1 MKHSLPDND
10 FVQRSHVGLRLLSY
24 ILGFSFIVTM
34 ATSSFILFSDYKRGV
49 SQVSHNLNQIQ
60 SSYQQSVSYSLWN
73 FDNRQIESQL
83 NGILNF
89 PGVVYVYIESRNKLI
104 QSAGDIYARTDHQ
117 YSFELTH
124 QSAAQSY
131 QLGSLYINVDY
142 SGLYDD
148 LKHKAVNILVSQFLK
163 TFSVSIFVLFMVRQL
178 ITRRLST
185 MAEWAGAFNLKNLDQ
200 ELTFSGNKQR
210 NDELDMVAAA
220 INQMRNTLKLDMID
234 RQKSQQQLEDTKE
247 QLSVAIDN
255 AALGFCQYYPNQ
267 DRLTCNNHF
276 ARQLATTQTE
286 LESMAHPMDRFR
298 DLIRGIKGPE
308 QRERINQLLYGRIS
322 RIHGEFTMV
331 NFRNEKCYFDITFQ
345 IIQYNESRPHEVL
358 ICIVDKT
365 KEHTASRQAQ
375 ELAVSLENK
384 VTQRTEELYD
394 EQQRANATIRKLQT
408 RLDRMEADSS
418 SVTQMH
424 FDGLLLKQLEKLS
437 AENEI
442 EATSC
447 LAVYQKYLNIS
458 LNDQTTAIDMASCI
472 QSWLRESEP
481 FKDIQTN
488 TKLPFSLMM
497 NENPGLV
504 VFLLEHLFE
513 QEPVL
518 ENCRQ
523 FELEL
528 RVDHDMAF
536 VVATFDLIDGIEET
550 PEHPHVDLS
559 HFIVTSRFR
568 GELSRKLVSPNRLE
582 TRYSFSLFPDQMD
595 T

>member
-10 FVQRSHVGLRLLSY
+10 FVQRSHVGIRLLSY

-89 PGVVYVYIESRNKLI
+89 PGVVYVYIESRNKLVH
-104 QSAGDIYARTDHQ
+104 SAGDVYARTDHQ

-131 QLGSLYINVDY
+131 QLGSLHINVDY

-163 TFSVSIFVLFMVRQL
+163 TFSVSILVLFVVRQL
-178 ITRRLST
+178 ITRRLSI
-185 MAEWAGAFNLKNLDQ
+185 MAEWASAFNLNNLDQ
-200 ELTFSGNKQR
+200 ELAFPGNKER
-210 NDELDMVAAA
+210 YDELDMVAAA
-220 INQMRNTLKLDMID
+220 INQMRNKLKLDIIE

-276 ARQLATTQTE
+276 ARQLATTQIE
-286 LESMAHPMDRFR
+286 LESMPHPMDRFC
-298 DLIRGIKGPE
+298 DLIRGLKGPE
-308 QRERINQLLYGRIS
+308 QRERINKLLYGRIS
-322 RIHGEFTMV
+322 RIHDEFTMV
-331 NFRNEKCYFDITFQ
+331 NFRNEKCYFDVAFQ

-384 VTQRTEELYD
+384 VTRRTEELYD

-408 RLDRMEADSS
+408 RLDRMVADSS
-418 SVTQMH
+418 SVIQMH
-424 FDGLLLKQLEKLS
+424 FYRLLLKQLDKLS
-437 AENEI
+437 AENDI
-442 EATSC
+442 EATSF
-447 LAVYQKYLNIS
+447 LVVYQRYLNIS
-458 LNDQTTAIDMASCI
+458 LNDQTTTIDMAFCI
-472 QSWLRESEP
+472 QSWLRDSDT

-497 NENPGLV
+497 NENPELV
-504 VFLLEHLFE
+504 VFQLQHLFE

-518 ENCRQ
+518 KNCRQ

-536 VVATFDLIDGIEET
+536 VVATFDLVDDIGEA
-550 PEHPHVDLS
+550 PEHEYLDLCY
-559 HFIVTSRFR
+559 FIVTSRFY
-568 GELSRKLVSPNRLE
+568 GDLTRKLISPNRLE
-582 TRYSFSLFPDQMD
+582 THYSFSLFPDQMD